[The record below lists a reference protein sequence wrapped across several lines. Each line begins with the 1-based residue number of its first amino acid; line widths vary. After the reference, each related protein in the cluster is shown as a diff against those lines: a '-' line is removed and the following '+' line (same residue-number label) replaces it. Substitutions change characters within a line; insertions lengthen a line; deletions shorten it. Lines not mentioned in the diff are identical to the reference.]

1 MSITAKLNPRHQQLI
16 RDKINAA
23 LLIEKLQQC
32 ALEGLELTSQ
42 QMKAIE
48 ILLKKSVPDLQS
60 IEMTGDTDAPVVL
73 KVITGVPPLA
83 IENKA
88 ESQNVG

>member
-23 LLIEKLQQC
+23 LLVERLTEC
-32 ALEGLELTSQ
+32 ALGQTELTSQ

-48 ILLKKSVPDLQS
+48 ILLKKSVPDLS
-60 IEMTGDTDAPVVL
+60 SVELTGDADAPVIV
-73 KVITGVPPLA
+73 KVITGVP
-83 IENKA
+83 ND
-88 ESQNVG
+88 

>member
-16 RDKINAA
+16 RDKIQSA
-23 LLIEKLQQC
+23 LLIEKLHEV

-48 ILLKKSVPDLQS
+48 ILLKKSVPDLS
-60 IEMTGDTDAPVVL
+60 AVELSGDDNKPMTM
-73 KVITGVPPLA
+73 KIITGIA
-83 IENKA
+83 NE
-88 ESQNVG
+88 

>member
-16 RDKINAA
+16 RDKIKSA
-23 LLIEKLQQC
+23 LLIEQLQSC
-32 ALEGLELTSQ
+32 AFGEIELTSQ

-60 IEMTGDTDAPVVL
+60 VELTGNDDAPMVM
-73 KVITGVPPLA
+73 KVITGVP
-83 IENKA
+83 ND
-88 ESQNVG
+88 

>member
-23 LLIEKLQQC
+23 LLIDKLQQC

-60 IEMTGDTDAPVVL
+60 VEMTGNAEAPMIM
-73 KVITGVPPLA
+73 KVITGVP
-83 IENKA
+83 ND
-88 ESQNVG
+88 

>member
-23 LLIEKLQQC
+23 LLVERLTEC
-32 ALEGLELTSQ
+32 ALGQTELTSQ

-48 ILLKKSVPDLQS
+48 ILLKKSVPDLS
-60 IEMTGDTDAPVVL
+60 SVEMTGDADAPVIV
-73 KVITGVPPLA
+73 KVITGVP
-83 IENKA
+83 ND
-88 ESQNVG
+88 

>member
-23 LLIEKLQQC
+23 LLVERLTEC
-32 ALEGLELTSQ
+32 ALGSIELTSQ

-48 ILLKKSVPDLQS
+48 ILLKKSVPDLS
-60 IEMTGDTDAPVVL
+60 SVEMTGDADAPVIV
-73 KVITGVPPLA
+73 KVITGVP
-83 IENKA
+83 ND
-88 ESQNVG
+88 

>member
-23 LLIEKLQQC
+23 LLIDKLQQC

-60 IEMTGDTDAPVVL
+60 VEMTGNAESPMIM
-73 KVITGVPPLA
+73 KVITGVP
-83 IENKA
+83 ND
-88 ESQNVG
+88 

>member
-23 LLIEKLQQC
+23 LLVERLTEC
-32 ALEGLELTSQ
+32 ALGQTELTSQ

-48 ILLKKSVPDLQS
+48 ILLKKSVPDLS
-60 IEMTGDTDAPVVL
+60 SVEMTGDADAPVLL
-73 KVITGVPPLA
+73 KVITGVP
-83 IENKA
+83 ND
-88 ESQNVG
+88 